1 MTTRLKRWAPVLLWM
16 VFIFIASTDLM
27 SAEHT
32 SRFLVP
38 FLRWLKP
45 DISPEALGTIHFFV
59 RKAAHVTEYAILAVL
74 VWHALSTNSPS
85 TWRQPLIVI
94 AIGASYAA
102 ADEFHQS
109 FVATRTASA
118 HDVMIDCCGVV
129 TALVICWLCSRR
141 ARRKRTWA

>member
-1 MTTRLKRWAPVLLWM
+1 
-16 VFIFIASTDLM
+16 
-27 SAEHT
+27 
-32 SRFLVP
+32 
-38 FLRWLKP
+38 LKP
-45 DISPEALGTIHFFV
+45 DISPEAFATIHFFV
-59 RKAAHVTEYAILAVL
+59 RKAAHVTEYAILAAL
-74 VWHALSTNSPS
+74 LWRALSTNSAS

-118 HDVMIDCCGVV
+118 HDVMIDCCGVIA
-129 TALVICWLCSRR
+129 TALVICWLRSRR